1 MSHLQQE
8 KTFTKEIT
16 VTVTRRYLLYLP
28 TDYDAGQNRRWP
40 LVLFLHGSG
49 ERGDDVQLVTQQGLP
64 KLVEEGENFPFLL
77 VSPQCPERG
86 WWTTEENSAALA
98 ALLDEIEQNYAVD
111 PDRVYVTGLS
121 MGGYGTWALAT
132 AYPQRFA
139 AIVPICGGGAPE
151 TVSAI
156 RHVPAWVFHGE
167 NDELVPLHKAR
178 VMVDALQACG
188 GNVRLTTYPGVGH
201 DSWTRTYANPELYRW
216 LLDQRRTGSSE
227 GTLTLS

>member
-1 MSHLQQE
+1 MSHFQQE
-8 KTFTKEIT
+8 MTFTQQIT

-28 TDYDAGQNRRWP
+28 KDYDVEQGRRWP

-49 ERGDDVQLVTQQGLP
+49 ERGADVQLVATQGLP
-64 KLVEEGENFPFLL
+64 KLVEEGHDFPFLL

-86 WWTTEENSAALA
+86 WWTTEENIGALA
-98 ALLDEIEQNYAVD
+98 ALLDEIERGYAVD

-132 AYPQRFA
+132 AYPRRFA
-139 AIVPICGGGAPE
+139 AIVPICGGGDPSNVCAL
-151 TVSAI
+151 

-167 NDELVPLHKAR
+167 DDKIVPPRQSLE
-178 VMVDALQACG
+178 MVDALRACG

-201 DSWTRTYANPELYRW
+201 DSWTRTYANPELYAW
-216 LLDQRRTGSSE
+216 LLDQRRNDASG
-227 GTLTLS
+227 

>member
-1 MSHLQQE
+1 MIARESVRYAPLSRIACHTTKENLFMSHLQQE

-28 TDYDAGQNRRWP
+28 TDYDAGQDRRWP

-139 AIVPICGGGAPE
+139 AIVPICG
-151 TVSAI
+151 
-156 RHVPAWVFHGE
+156 
-167 NDELVPLHKAR
+167 
-178 VMVDALQACG
+178 
-188 GNVRLTTYPGVGH
+188 
-201 DSWTRTYANPELYRW
+201 
-216 LLDQRRTGSSE
+216 
-227 GTLTLS
+227 